1 MACSHKN
8 CSGCGSCCNSG
19 YARVQSEEN
28 ACNGCRCCKS
38 NCGAYGIL
46 QSVAGPYRRPDPF
59 FPYYTGPCGPCACC
73 KGCCKGCC
81 NSACPRIS
89 SASFAA
95 AAPVNLNAG
104 ECVPFG
110 RTMDASCEF
119 TAAPE
124 GVRIHE
130 AGSYMVIYT
139 VNVPANE
146 TVSSRFLLTLN
157 GDRIPA
163 SEMDVSAIADG
174 STASYTMHA
183 MIYAPAESLLKLVTL
198 GPVSICSAS
207 ASNVFILSISKN

>member
-1 MACSHKN
+1 MACSNKC

-19 YARVQSEEN
+19 YARIQSAEG

-38 NCGAYGIL
+38 YGIL
-46 QSVAGPYRRPDPF
+46 QGVAGPYRRPDPF
-59 FPYYTGPCGPCACC
+59 FPYYTGPCGSCD
-73 KGCCKGCC
+73 CCKGCC

-104 ECVPFG
+104 ECVPFA
-110 RTMDASCEF
+110 RPMDASCEF

-157 GDRIPA
+157 GNRIPA

-183 MIYAPAESLLKLVTL
+183 MIYAPADSLLKLVSL
-198 GPVSICSAS
+198 GPVSICSTA
-207 ASNVFILSISKN
+207 ASNVFTISISRNC